1 MQITKAD
8 PCSSIVIQILEAGT
22 AHGRTAYWL
31 SAYRKEAVASTRTP
45 TAIKYSPIVIRT
57 NHGLGVLQYV
67 WRVLS
72 MPTLTD
78 KTESTIRGRV
88 IHQLRKS

>member
-22 AHGRTAYWL
+22 AHGRT
-31 SAYRKEAVASTRTP
+31 AYRKEAVASTRTP

-88 IHQLRKS
+88 IHQLCKS